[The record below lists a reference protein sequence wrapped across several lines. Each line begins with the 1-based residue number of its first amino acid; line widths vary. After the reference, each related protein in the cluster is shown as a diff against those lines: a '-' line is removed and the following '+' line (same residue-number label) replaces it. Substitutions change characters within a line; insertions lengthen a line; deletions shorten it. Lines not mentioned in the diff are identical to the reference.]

1 MSWRLVTSLTHGLMG
16 YGGLRAHEDPV
27 THARR
32 LTAVMSHD
40 EDGFTQ
46 ALGDSVDMVASMPSP
61 RYIKSHL
68 TWDLLP
74 EQMQT
79 VRPKVVYVARNPK
92 DMCVSY
98 YHYCQLVHRLAGGFE
113 EFAELFLQD
122 KGEC

>member
-1 MSWRLVTSLTHGLMG
+1 
-16 YGGLRAHEDPV
+16 
-27 THARR
+27 
-32 LTAVMSHD
+32 MSHD

-74 EQMQT
+74 EQMPA
-79 VRPKVVYVARNPK
+79 VKPKLVYVARNPK

-122 KGEC
+122 QGERVRGEEDLEGGAVPSESSQCQSSACGLSDSLHFP